1 MSKKN
6 DIFKFVSMEKDKK
19 NFPYQNLSLKN
30 IPGERWKDI
39 PDFEGL
45 YKISNYGRIK
55 SLKRSGIRSDG
66 RAYNINEKIRRPKL
80 ETHKNET
87 VNEVGYTL
95 MITLNRDA
103 KKYYFSIGRLL
114 YYSFVEKFDLE
125 DKKILISNRDH
136 NGRNLSTSNLVKSNN
151 SEMGLLAYKNAR
163 AVSHMSILSKPVTQF
178 DSMGFPINNFP
189 SMYEAQKHTG
199 IDQREISSVVNGR
212 IHISKGYFWR
222 LGYKTKKLNL
232 AKITRKKGQGE
243 VIHKSLMK
251 RLGIKKIN
259 NDQPSPLLNL
269 STKTMKGEKWKD
281 LPYYEGLYQISNFGR
296 IKSLRRIS
304 DGKIQKWIPE
314 QIKRLTVD
322 FRKDEDGKEVAGS
335 TIINL
340 SKNNQKKDFSVSR
353 LVYYA
358 FVKKIDLENRNIRV
372 YYKDGI
378 SINCHYKNLF
388 LQKAGWAI
396 NKK

>member
-1 MSKKN
+1 MLKKN
-6 DIFKFVSMEKDKK
+6 DIFKFVSMEKDNKM
-19 NFPYQNLSLKN
+19 FPYQNRSLKN

-45 YKISNYGRIK
+45 YKVSNYGRI
-55 SLKRSGIRSDG
+55 I
-66 RAYNINEKIRRPKL
+66 
-80 ETHKNET
+80 
-87 VNEVGYTL
+87 
-95 MITLNRDA
+95 
-103 KKYYFSIGRLL
+103 
-114 YYSFVEKFDLE
+114 
-125 DKKILISNRDH
+125 
-136 NGRNLSTSNLVKSNN
+136 
-151 SEMGLLAYKNAR
+151 
-163 AVSHMSILSKPVTQF
+163 
-178 DSMGFPINNFP
+178 P

-199 IDQREISSVVNGR
+199 IDQREISCVVNGR
-212 IHISKGYFWR
+212 IHICKGYFWR
-222 LGYKTKKLNL
+222 LGYKTKRLNL

-251 RLGIKKIN
+251 RLRIRKIN
-259 NDQPSPLLNL
+259 NDQLPPLLNL

-304 DGKIQKWIPE
+304 DGKIQKWLPE

-378 SINCHYKNLF
+378 SINFHYKNLF